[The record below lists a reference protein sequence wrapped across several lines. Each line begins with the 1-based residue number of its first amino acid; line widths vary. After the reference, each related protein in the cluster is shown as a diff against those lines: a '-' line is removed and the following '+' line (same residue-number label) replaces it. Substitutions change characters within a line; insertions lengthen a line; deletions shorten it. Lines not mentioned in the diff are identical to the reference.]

1 MTPTKM
7 ITPHDYQ
14 SEIID
19 QAFCKLNN
27 TRSILIQAMTGAGK
41 TVIMAF
47 ICSRWIREHRG
58 KILITVHRKELVE
71 QTIRTLSVINI
82 DAQPYTDKTKSKLRF
97 ADVYVAMIETI
108 NRRIVKRRFDV
119 SDISLV
125 ISDECHI
132 MVHQKIYEHLP
143 NANIIG
149 FTATPVLLKRE
160 RFYLCNLCRT
170 EHSEQVECCGE
181 LVEEWTRPVPMS
193 RYYDDIIV
201 GPSFSKLHEVGQLVP
216 EIAFVKKYADL
227 SVLRID
233 HTGDYTAS
241 SLDNAYGN
249 EDAVFNVL
257 LNYKELCSG
266 KRTIIFNSST
276 KTNKVVYDR
285 FVQEGLPVKMFDSVN
300 DSDVSRT
307 ELVRWFNDTPGAIL
321 CNVGVFTTGFDSR
334 EVEAIILNRAT
345 KSLSLF
351 LQMVGRGGRSSNK
364 IYKDSF
370 ILIDGGDNIAEF
382 GEWSMDR
389 DWEHIFFNGIGK
401 PKAKRD
407 DILDVQDCEKCG
419 ALFPKSEAVCPEC
432 DEAVM
437 IKPAKERI
445 IMESDEVLEP
455 VRKIPPPNATKI
467 HQYTV
472 ARGENIHFAFNVM
485 YSRIVDMFRYW
496 RVPVEKYE
504 SAKKTGEL
512 DKKIRKFVLPIYHYL
527 IKQTDIQS
535 EQHRTLSY
543 IINKTKQKIERYYY
557 G

>member
-1 MTPTKM
+1 M

-14 SEIID
+14 SEIIN
-19 QAFCKLNN
+19 QAFEKLNN

-47 ICSRWIREHRG
+47 ICSRWIRENRG
-58 KILITVHRKELVE
+58 KILITVHRRELVE
-71 QTIRTLSVINI
+71 QTIRTLSAINV
-82 DAQPYTDKTKSKLRF
+82 DAQPYTDKTKSKRRF

-108 NRRIVKRRFDV
+108 NRRIVNRRFDV
-119 SDISLV
+119 SDISLI

-170 EHSEQVECCGE
+170 EYAEQVECCGE
-181 LVEEWTRPVPMS
+181 PVEEWTRPVPMS

-401 PKAKRD
+401 PRAKRD

-419 ALFPKSEAVCPEC
+419 ALFPKSETVCPEC
-432 DEAVM
+432 KEAVSVR
-437 IKPAKERI
+437 PAKERI
-445 IMESDEVLEP
+445 IMESNEVLEP
-455 VRKIPPPNATKI
+455 VRKIPPPNAAKI

-527 IKQTDIQS
+527 IKQADIQS